1 MKMRRIDHVTI
12 PVRDLAASTRF
23 YHEVFDMPVLD
34 QQSDSTT
41 STLRCGHQ
49 LIRLVAVDHQLEPA
63 PQTWQPGSAVLS
75 LVVGDD
81 LTSVLH
87 HLKSYYVNVLTEEPI
102 DHLGAEGDLKA
113 LRLTD
118 LDNNLIEL
126 VAYENK

>member
-1 MKMRRIDHVTI
+1 MRRIDHITI

-23 YHEVFDMPVLD
+23 YHEVFDMPVLA
-34 QQSDSTT
+34 QQSDATT

-49 LIRLVAVDHQLEPA
+49 LIRLVALDQPLDPA
-63 PQTWQPGSAVLS
+63 PQTWAAGSAVLS

-87 HLKSYYVNVLTEEPI
+87 HLKSYYVNVLTDEPI
-102 DHLGAEGDLKA
+102 AHLGAEGELQA
-113 LRLTD
+113 IRLTD
-118 LDNNLIEL
+118 LDNNIIEL